1 MRKKKINA
9 YQIIAHVVMI
19 MVTISVILPF
29 LLLFMSSITSED
41 VLLNYGYS
49 FFPRKISLE
58 AYTYILQSGTKI
70 LRAYSMT
77 ILVTAVGTTVSIL
90 IAALFAYPLSL
101 SNLPFKKVFNFFV
114 FFTMLFNGGLI
125 PSYIMWTNIF
135 HIKDTVWGLMF
146 PNLLMNA
153 MSVLMIRTYFANSI
167 PSTLF
172 EAAQIDGASQLQV
185 FRKIVIPLGKP
196 ILVTMGT
203 FAGLA
208 YWNDWTN
215 GLYYISKRTDYYT
228 IQNLLNKMVSD
239 LQFLTSNSN
248 LTSQAAQEIAKV
260 PSTGIQMAIAFIAIL
275 PILVLFPFLQ
285 KYYSKGIMLGAV
297 KG

>member
-1 MRKKKINA
+1 MREKKRSA
-9 YQIIAHVVMI
+9 YQIIANTVMI
-19 MVTISVILPF
+19 LVTISVILPF

-41 VLLNYGYS
+41 VLLSYGYS
-49 FFPRKISLE
+49 LFPKQFSVE
-58 AYTYILQSGTKI
+58 SYAYILQSGEKI
-70 LRAYSMT
+70 LRAYGMT
-77 ILVTAVGTTVSIL
+77 MLVTVVGTTVGL
-90 IAALFAYPLSL
+90 LTAALFAYPLSL

-125 PSYIMWTNIF
+125 PSYIMWTNLF
-135 HIKDTVWGLMF
+135 HIKDTVWGLLA

-153 MSVLMIRTYFANSI
+153 MNVLMIRTYFANSI

-172 EAAQIDGASQLQV
+172 EAAQIDGAGQFQV
-185 FRKIVIPLGKP
+185 FHKVVIPLGKP

-203 FAGLA
+203 FTGLA

-248 LTSQAAQEIAKV
+248 LSAQAAQEIAKV

-275 PILVLFPFLQ
+275 PILILFPFLQ